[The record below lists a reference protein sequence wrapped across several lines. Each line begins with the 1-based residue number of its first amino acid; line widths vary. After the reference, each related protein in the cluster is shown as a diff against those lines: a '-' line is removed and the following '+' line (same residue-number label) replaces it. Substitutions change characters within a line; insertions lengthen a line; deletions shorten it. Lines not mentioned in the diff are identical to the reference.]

1 MAHTLTISDET
12 FARLQRF
19 AVPLVDTS
27 EMVINKALDAL
38 VAAGGKVETS
48 SPKPPKEFD
57 SAAAP
62 SLTHTKVLKAS
73 LLGSEIVYPDN
84 NWNGLMLHT
93 IKAAFEKLKDR
104 QAVANLVVVNKV
116 LGKKE
121 VEGFKYLP
129 EIGISVQ
136 GQDSNK
142 AWKAIHHI
150 ANSLGFSVEVVFAWY
165 ENPKA
170 AHPGAMGRL
179 LVKGE

>member
-1 MAHTLTISDET
+1 MTHTLTISDET
-12 FARLQRF
+12 FTRLQGF

-38 VAAGGKVETS
+38 AATS
-48 SPKPPKEFD
+48 GRSESSASTSIKEFD
-57 SAAAP
+57 AAAAP

-73 LLGSEIVYPDN
+73 LLGKEIVSPDN
-84 NWNGLMLHT
+84 YWNGLMLQT
-93 IKAAFEKLKDR
+93 IRAAFERLKDK
-104 QAVANLVVVNKV
+104 QAVADLVIVNKV
-116 LGKKE
+116 LHKKE

-150 ANSLGFSVEVVFAWY
+150 AKSLGFSVEVTFAWY

-170 AHPGAMGRL
+170 AHPGSTGRL
-179 LVKGE
+179 VIKGA